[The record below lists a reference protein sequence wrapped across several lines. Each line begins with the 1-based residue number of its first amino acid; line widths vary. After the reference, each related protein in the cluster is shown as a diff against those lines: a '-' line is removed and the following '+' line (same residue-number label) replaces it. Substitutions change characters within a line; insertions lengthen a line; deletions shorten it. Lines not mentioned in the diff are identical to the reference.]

1 MAQKL
6 KIIPLGGLNEIG
18 KNLTVY
24 EYGKDL
30 IMVDCGMG
38 FPDNDMYGVDVVIP
52 DISWLTQNGGRLR
65 GIFLTHGHEDH
76 IGALPY
82 ILDKVSAPIYT
93 TRLTAGLVA
102 LKLQERGLAD
112 TAKIVTVAPG
122 ETVSAGCFK
131 VEFIH
136 VNHSIADSVA
146 FAIST
151 PLGTVVQTGDFKIDV
166 TPLQGEMT
174 DLTRFGELGREGVL
188 ALLMDSTNVERPGWC
203 PSESRVYER
212 LDKLFK
218 DCDKRIIVTTFASN
232 VDRISQVID
241 LAAKYKRKV
250 GITGRSMEN
259 VVKLSVELG
268 YMKLPEGILVD
279 MKHIGSLPR
288 SRQVIISTGSQGE
301 SMSALYRMAYSEH
314 KQVDVGP
321 GDRIIISASSIPGN
335 ETTVTRVIDELFA
348 RGAEVI
354 YERGT
359 DLHVSG
365 HACQEELKMMYALTK
380 PRFFIPVHGERR
392 MLFKS
397 AEMIGAMGHD
407 RKRILIGE
415 NGRIMELTSR
425 TAKLGEAVPAGKVLL
440 DGIGA
445 AGDVGSVVLRDRR
458 HLAEEGMLV
467 VVMTLSGED
476 ASLVSG
482 PDLISRGFVYE
493 KESDQLMEELRRIAV
508 DSLDYCQA
516 HNITDWASIKGKV
529 KSGLSGYL
537 YKTTKRSPM
546 ILPVIMEV

>member
-18 KNLTVY
+18 KNITLY
-24 EYGKDL
+24 EYGRDL

-38 FPDNDMYGVDVVIP
+38 FPDDDMYGVDVVIP
-52 DISWLTQNGGRLR
+52 DTTWLVKNKGRLR

-82 ILDKVSAPIYT
+82 VMEKVNAPIYT
-93 TRLTAGLVA
+93 TRLTAGLVE
-102 LKLQERGLAD
+102 LKLQEFGLLD
-112 TAKIVTVAPG
+112 KTKITRIDPG
-122 ETVSAGCFK
+122 ETVTAGCFK

-146 FAIST
+146 FAIHT
-151 PLGTVVQTGDFKIDV
+151 PIGTVVHTGDFKIDV
-166 TPLQGEMT
+166 TPLSGEMT
-174 DLTRFGELGREGVL
+174 DLTRFGELGKEGVL
-188 ALLMDSTNVERPGWC
+188 ALMMESTNVERPGWC
-203 PSESRVYER
+203 PSESKVQGR
-212 LDKLFK
+212 LEMLFK
-218 DCDKRIIVTTFASN
+218 DCDKRIIATTFASN
-232 VDRISQVID
+232 VDRIRQIID

-259 VVKLSVELG
+259 VVRLCVELG
-268 YMKLPEGILVD
+268 YMKVPDGILVD
-279 MKHIGSLPR
+279 MKHIGSVPR
-288 SRQVIISTGSQGE
+288 NKLVIISTGSQGE
-301 SMSALYRMAYSEH
+301 SMSALYRMAFSEH
-314 KQVDVGP
+314 RQVEIGP
-321 GDRIIISASSIPGN
+321 GDRVIISASAIPGN

-348 RGAEVI
+348 KGAEVV
-354 YERGT
+354 YERNT

-380 PRFFIPVHGERR
+380 PKFFIPIHGERR
-392 MLFKS
+392 MLHKN
-397 AEMIGAMGHD
+397 AEMICAAGHD
-407 RKRILIGE
+407 RRRVLVTE
-415 NGRIMELTSR
+415 NGRTVEITPK
-425 TAKLGEAVPAGKVLL
+425 TAKLGETVPAGKVLV
-440 DGIGA
+440 DGMG
-445 AGDVGSVVLRDRR
+445 AGDVGSVVLRDRK

-493 KESDQLMEELRRIAV
+493 KESDQLLEHLRGVAME
-508 DSLDYCQA
+508 SLQYCQD
-516 HNITDWASIKGKV
+516 HNITDWASIKSRV

-537 YKTTKRSPM
+537 FRNTKRSPM